1 MFIPLHINHSQII
14 KQDCWKFKKGSF
26 LPNSYTCFSETFMIK
41 ETSLLISTLLA
52 SITYPMENLN
62 CLFVNSES
70 NHKSGEIFYTI
81 HHAQDPYQLQFHHIK
96 TKVFDVPLV
105 EHYTYFQLSVN
116 TQQTHVP
123 GLSVT
128 S

>member
-1 MFIPLHINHSQII
+1 M
-14 KQDCWKFKKGSF
+14 
-26 LPNSYTCFSETFMIK
+26 
-41 ETSLLISTLLA
+41 
-52 SITYPMENLN
+52 
-62 CLFVNSES
+62 
-70 NHKSGEIFYTI
+70 FYTL
-81 HHAQDPYQLQFHHIK
+81 HHAQDPYQLKFHHIK
-96 TKVFDVPLV
+96 TKVFDVHLV